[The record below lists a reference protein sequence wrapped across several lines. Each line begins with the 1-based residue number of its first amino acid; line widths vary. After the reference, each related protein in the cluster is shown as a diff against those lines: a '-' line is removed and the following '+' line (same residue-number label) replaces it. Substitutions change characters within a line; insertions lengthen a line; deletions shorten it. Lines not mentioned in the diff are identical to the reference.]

1 MRPVR
6 RSAPVFRVLSFS
18 CRKREDVPVSV
29 WYNGTEWLPTSG
41 FEFAEGPDVE
51 VYFRPDPRQ
60 TAYEV
65 WILVKKR

>member
-1 MRPVR
+1 M
-6 RSAPVFRVLSFS
+6 
-18 CRKREDVPVSV
+18 PVSV